1 MTTQNCAE
9 CGTRAEPGQS
19 FCDGCGAVL
28 GWTGRG
34 RSGADGSDRADGGGD
49 GGGATARP
57 ARSARPSLPTR
68 ATPPAAPSPAAGA
81 AVTDTRS
88 GDPTWDAFS
97 RADPADPLLTRRPD
111 PADAAEP
118 AEPAPPAGGAD
129 RVEPAGHAFAPTVP
143 APGRGPGAGTGFGSG
158 PAEPPGAAEDI
169 YDTIPTPSMPPAPGV
184 APGPLPGPGPDA
196 LADRARSLLVPVDE
210 PGPRTAPQP
219 GVAPVLPGVPVADRP
234 EVRAPGQT
242 PGAHGG
248 PPCPWCAT
256 PNPPGRHYCV
266 RCAMSLAGA
275 GEERE
280 RESRSWWRRM
290 TDRRNRETPWAGDRP
305 RLRRAFDR
313 VLSWLVAALVVTGL
327 VLVCFQIPGGVQ
339 ATRDHFAKR
348 APLSPDAVSASRS
361 YPGHKPA
368 LAFDKLNNTWWG
380 PGVVES
386 GRGEWIEARFAQPT
400 RLLDLLVT
408 SGVSTRSDELTRSA
422 LPHLV
427 EARITTADGRT
438 TTRTIALDQAAGPQ
452 RRAFRVHD
460 VTAVRFTVESSYA
473 VSEKK
478 QVALA
483 EIEFFGPSN
492 ASGS

>member
-34 RSGADGSDRADGGGD
+34 RGD
-49 GGGATARP
+49 GAGDTARP
-57 ARSARPSLPTR
+57 ARPPLPTR
-68 ATPPAAPSPAAGA
+68 TPAPAEPAPAAGA
-81 AVTDTRS
+81 SVTDTRS

-111 PADAAEP
+111 PALPESPDP
-118 AEPAPPAGGAD
+118 D
-129 RVEPAGHAFAPTVP
+129 
-143 APGRGPGAGTGFGSG
+143 
-158 PAEPPGAAEDI
+158 PGAAAAPRTAGAAT
-169 YDTIPTPSMPPAPGV
+169 DTDTGTGTGTGTGTADVLDTLPTPLSAGPATAPAQDARDAPG
-184 APGPLPGPGPDA
+184 GPEA

-210 PGPRTAPQP
+210 PAPRTVPRPA
-219 GVAPVLPGVPVADRP
+219 VAPVLPGVPVADRP
-234 EVRAPGQT
+234 EVRAPGQAA
-242 PGAHGG
+242 GAIGG

-266 RCAMSLAGA
+266 RCAMSLAG
-275 GEERE
+275 EEQAAVN
-280 RESRSWWRRM
+280 RSWWRRM
-290 TDRRNRETPWAGDRP
+290 TDFGNRETPWAGDRP
-305 RLRRAFDR
+305 RLRRTFDR
-313 VLSWLVAALVVTGL
+313 ILTWVVAALVLTGA
-327 VLVCFQIPGGVQ
+327 VYACFQIPRGVQ

-348 APLSPDAVSASRS
+348 APLSPDTVRASRS

-380 PGVVES
+380 PGVVQS
-386 GRGEWIEARFAQPT
+386 GKGEWIEARFAQPT
-400 RLLDLLVT
+400 RLLDVLVT
-408 SGVSTRSDELTRSA
+408 SGVSTHADELNQSA
-422 LPHLV
+422 LPHFL

-438 TTRTIALDQAAGPQ
+438 STRRIALDQVAGAQ
-452 RRAFRVHD
+452 RRAFRAHD
-460 VTAVRFTVESSYA
+460 VTAVRLTVESSYA
-473 VSEKK
+473 ASEKK

-492 ASGS
+492 ANGS